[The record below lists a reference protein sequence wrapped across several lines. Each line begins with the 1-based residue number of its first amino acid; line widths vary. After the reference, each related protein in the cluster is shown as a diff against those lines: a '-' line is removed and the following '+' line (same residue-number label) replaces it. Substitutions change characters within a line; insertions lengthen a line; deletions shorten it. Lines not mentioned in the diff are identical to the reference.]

1 MKKRVNWKS
10 RELYSKLLT
19 PNIFL
24 VRLDGRNFRRVLENF
39 EKPYDL
45 RFAKI
50 MVECCKDTMRE
61 FNAAFAYTFSDEVT
75 FLMRDVFGCRLEK
88 IDSIVASELASRVSL
103 KLGFPVSFDS
113 RVIFASLD
121 EIWDYLA
128 WRQDEAWRNHLNS
141 YAFYTLLKE
150 IGDRRKV
157 QKMLEGRKSPELHDI
172 LHGKGINPAKTPAWQ
187 RRGILLYWQE
197 IELEKEFQGKKVSF
211 KRRRIVEEW
220 NPPLFDSD
228 EGRSLIDDIV
238 REWLNSK

>member
-1 MKKRVNWKS
+1 MRKRVNWKS

-24 VRLDGRNFRRVLENF
+24 IRLDGRNFSRVLENF

-50 MVECCKDTMRE
+50 MVECCKYIMRE

-75 FLMRDVFGCRLEK
+75 FLIRDVFGCRLEK
-88 IDSIVASELASRVSL
+88 IDSVIASEFASRVSL
-103 KLGFPVSFDS
+103 KLGFPVGFDS
-113 RVIFASLD
+113 RVIFAGLD

-157 QKMLEGRKSPELHDI
+157 QKMLEGKKSPELHD
-172 LHGKGINPAKTPAWQ
+172 LLFERGINPARTPAWQ

-197 IELEKEFQGKKVSF
+197 ITLERKFRDKTVRF

-228 EGRSLIDDIV
+228 EGRILIDNIV
-238 REWLNSK
+238 KEWLK